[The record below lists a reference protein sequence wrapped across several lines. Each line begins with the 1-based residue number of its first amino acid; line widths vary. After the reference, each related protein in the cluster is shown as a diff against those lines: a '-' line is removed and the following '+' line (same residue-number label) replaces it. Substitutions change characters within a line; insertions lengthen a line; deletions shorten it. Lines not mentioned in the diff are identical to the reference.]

1 MPFGQAQVSPLP
13 SPPSTLP
20 PTPPPKV
27 PITPPP
33 PPTQQQ
39 RPPSPPLKTLNNKIV
54 DEIAAL
60 VQAEIDE
67 IERELHR
74 AEFRGGS
81 DKEVVAKGDAGT
93 VAKSDLKT
101 SAKLLEPFSDIYY
114 DHSFFLDDDEEEEV
128 SRRTSTASSS
138 SAASGFSATSMSTP
152 RTSIESGSPR
162 PTPETGDGYEKE
174 YEVGDDAGFMHG
186 SVRHAPVVALGT
198 TAPSAARIAT
208 TTTTTTTAVS
218 TAASIATT
226 TAAAATNGTATT
238 TTTTTSS
245 SSSRSIA
252 DPEAYKRGLE
262 LFGQIRRTL
271 TFNDTVWADIDDEL
285 ESEEYTDEFDEVV
298 EELGMGS
305 SDAGLGA
312 GLGKGLG
319 LGLSGVRRGMGLG
332 LARSFRI
339 GTIRHGGGGNGRGRT
354 GGGGSRDGTDGKVFS
369 KR

>member
-1 MPFGQAQVSPLP
+1 MPFGQAQVPPLP
-13 SPPSTLP
+13 SPPSPPP

-33 PPTQQQ
+33 TQQQ
-39 RPPSPPLKTLNNKIV
+39 RPPSPPLDPRNNKIV

-81 DKEVVAKGDAGT
+81 DKEVVTEGDAGT
-93 VAKSDLKT
+93 AAKPDPKT

-128 SRRTSTASSS
+128 NRRRSTASSS
-138 SAASGFSATSMSTP
+138 SAASGFFATSTSTP

-186 SVRHAPVVALGT
+186 SVRQVEPSLATA
-198 TAPSAARIAT
+198 APSAASIAAT
-208 TTTTTTTAVS
+208 TTTTTTTG
-218 TAASIATT
+218 T
-226 TAAAATNGTATT
+226 TATT
-238 TTTTTSS
+238 TTTT
-245 SSSRSIA
+245 SSRSTA

-271 TFNDTVWADIDDEL
+271 TFNDMVWADIDDEL

-298 EELGMGS
+298 EELGLGS

-312 GLGKGLG
+312 GLGKGVG

-339 GTIRHGGGGNGRGRT
+339 GTIRHGGGGGGSGRGRT
-354 GGGGSRDGTDGKVFS
+354 GGGGSRDGTDRKVFS
-369 KR
+369 ER